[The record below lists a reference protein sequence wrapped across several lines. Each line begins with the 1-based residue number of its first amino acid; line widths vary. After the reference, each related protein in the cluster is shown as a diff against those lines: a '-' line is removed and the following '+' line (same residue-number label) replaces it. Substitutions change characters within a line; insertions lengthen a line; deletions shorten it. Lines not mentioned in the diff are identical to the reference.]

1 MAFSNTFDPISP
13 AIQGSGVSNRE
24 DLTDVLT
31 ILAPEETPILSSANK
46 QKASSTFVEWTVDS
60 LAGPSSTPIRE
71 GADVGQTIGDDADA
85 GFVDKFA
92 SRARL
97 GNYIQKFRR
106 AYQVSDLQEAVDSV
120 GPAKVAQAEAKAIRE
135 LKRDIEFTLSGNQDR
150 SFEDGVNTGYGLR
163 GLGRWL
169 DANVLDTDVPAAFR
183 TPAGSRADVTA
194 AEGTFAET
202 ELNSIITSIFSVTG
216 SSNNLMLVADTAL
229 RNDISDFARIS
240 GTANQNVRNVNYDG
254 NSGKIKLSVDLYQ
267 SDHGV
272 VSVVNAN
279 PDCAPTQAGIAGMSG
294 YLVNPEYYGVHE
306 LIPMGSTRLPNQG
319 GGERGYVDCALT
331 LGVYHP
337 GAHGKIV
344 SAS

>member
-1 MAFSNTFDPISP
+1 MANFSNTFETT
-13 AIQGSGVSNRE
+13 ATGGSGASNRE

-46 QKASSTFVEWTVDS
+46 QKASATFVEWTVDS
-60 LAGPSSTPIRE
+60 LAAPAIAGIRE
-71 GADVGQTIGDDADA
+71 GADADFDVA
-85 GFVDKFA
+85 SSDKFA

-106 AYQVSDLQEAVDSV
+106 QYKVSDLQEAVDSV
-120 GPAKVAQAEAKAIRE
+120 GPAKIAQAEAKSIRE
-135 LKRDIEFTLSGNQDR
+135 LKRDIEATLSGTQDR
-150 SFEDGVNTGYGLR
+150 AVENGTDTAYALR
-163 GLGRWL
+163 GLGRWVESSTNAGGAGASADIP
-169 DANVLDTDVPAAFR
+169 DAFKA
-183 TPAGSRADVTA
+183 PAGSIADVTA
-194 AEGTFAET
+194 AEGSFAET
-202 ELNSIITSIFSVTG
+202 ELNSIITSIFGVTG

-240 GTANQNVRNVNYDG
+240 GTADQNVRNVNYDG
-254 NSGKIKLSVDLYQ
+254 NSGQIKLSVDLYQ

-294 YLVNPEYYGVHE
+294 YLVNPEYYGIHE
-306 LIPMGSTRLPNQG
+306 LIPMGSTRLPNDG
-319 GGERGYVDCALT
+319 GGEKGYVDCALT

-344 SAS
+344 SNS

>member
-1 MAFSNTFDPISP
+1 MAFSNTYDTTNP
-13 AIQGSGVSNRE
+13 GSGVSNRE

-46 QKASSTFVEWTVDS
+46 QRASATFVEWTVDS
-60 LAGPSSTPIRE
+60 LADPVTAGIRE
-71 GADVGQTIGDDADA
+71 GADVST
-85 GFVDKFA
+85 FTDKFA

-106 AYQVSDLQEAVDSV
+106 DYQVSDLQEAVDSV
-120 GPAKVAQAEAKAIRE
+120 GPAKIAQAEAKAIRE
-135 LKRDIEFTLSGNQDR
+135 LKRDIEATVSGTQDR
-150 SFEDGVNTGYGLR
+150 AVENGTDTAYALR
-163 GLGRWL
+163 GLGDWI
-169 DANVLDTDVPAAFR
+169 DSAGPADVPAAFR
-183 TPAGSRADVTA
+183 TPAGSIADVTDD
-194 AEGTFAET
+194 EFAES
-202 ELNSIITSIFSVTG
+202 ELNGLITSIFSVTG

-229 RNDISDFARIS
+229 RNDISDFARIGGVS
-240 GTANQNVRNVNYDG
+240 GDSVRNVNYDG
-254 NSGKIKLSVDLYQ
+254 NSGSIKLSVDLYQ

-279 PDCAPTQAGIAGMSG
+279 PDCAPTQAGQAGMQG
-294 YLVNPEYYGVHE
+294 YLINPEYVGIHE

-337 GAHGKIV
+337 GAHGKITA
-344 SAS
+344 SA

>member
-1 MAFSNTFDPISP
+1 MAFSNTFDTTNP
-13 AIQGSGVSNRE
+13 GSAVSNRE

-46 QKASSTFVEWTVDS
+46 QKANATFVEWTVDS
-60 LAGPSSTPIRE
+60 LAAPNIAGIRE
-71 GADVGQTIGDDADA
+71 GADIASGD
-85 GFVDKFA
+85 FTDKFA
-92 SRARL
+92 GRARL

-106 AYQVSDLQEAVDSV
+106 DYQVSDLQEAVDSV
-120 GPAKVAQAEAKAIRE
+120 GPAKIAQAEAKSIRE
-135 LKRDIEFTLSGNQDR
+135 LKRDIEATISSQEDR
-150 SFEDGVNTGYGLR
+150 AVENGTNTAYALR
-163 GLGRWL
+163 GLGKWIESAADTGGAGASSDIP
-169 DANVLDTDVPAAFR
+169 DAFK
-183 TPAGSRADVTA
+183 TPAGSIADVTDD
-194 AEGTFAET
+194 EFAES
-202 ELNSIITSIFSVTG
+202 ELNTIITSIFGVTG
-216 SSNNLMLVADTAL
+216 TSNNLMLVADTAL

-240 GTANQNVRNVNYDG
+240 GSSDNSVRNVNYNG
-254 NSGKIKLSVDLYQ
+254 ESGSIKLSVDLYQ

-279 PDCAPTQAGIAGMSG
+279 PDCAPVQAGQAGMSG
-294 YLVNPEYYGVHE
+294 YLVNPEYVGIHE

-344 SAS
+344 ATA